1 MTITKLIEMLDKG
14 QIVCLNSEVKKDYL
28 IGEYQVTDYGLKT
41 LSKKDL
47 ALLYESQNK
56 STKH

>member
-1 MTITKLIEMLDKG
+1 MTITKLIKMLDKG
-14 QIVCLNSEVKKDYL
+14 QIVCLNSEFKEGYL

-47 ALLYESQNK
+47 TLLYESQNK

>member
-1 MTITKLIEMLDKG
+1 MLDKG
-14 QIVCLNSEVKKDYL
+14 QIVCLNSEVKEDYL
-28 IGEYQVTDYGLKT
+28 IGEYQVTDYGIKT